1 MKAKPLDL
9 SASALTGALC
19 VVWGFNQVVAKLALP
34 DVGPIM
40 QTGVRS
46 AIGAICV
53 VAFALVTNRRVFKL
67 DGTEAAGALAG
78 VLFTGEFIALYELLR
93 FTTAARATVFVYAAP
108 FFVAFG
114 AAFLLKDERLRPIQW
129 AGLGLAFLGVACG
142 MAGRTPGGAL
152 AGDALALLAA
162 ALWGAT
168 TLVIKATPLKRADP
182 LKVLL
187 YQIGAAAL
195 IAPAAAYAF
204 GEPAPVHLSGAA
216 IASLLWQGVAV
227 VGVSYALWF
236 WVLTR
241 YVVAQLSAFTFISP
255 LVGVFAGWLVFGE
268 TITAAFAL
276 AIALVLA
283 GLALVN
289 WPRRRARALAA
300 LRLERLAEP
309 PGEILDELPGRAPGA
324 RAARRRP
331 FERFGFELARR
342 RLEAEMPGVT
352 VDHGEVIVLAAMV
365 EAEPEAEPVGER
377 HLLLD
382 RLARI
387 DGASALVLHH
397 VARQKVAPVRGR
409 VEEHVPRAPFDPA
422 LERRFERLVG
432 RVAGVERKI
441 VAKDDEPISRVAQ
454 EAHQRGQALDVLA
467 MDLDQFRGAPRPRS
481 FG

>member
-1 MKAKPLDL
+1 MKTKPLDMF
-9 SASALTGALC
+9 AATLTGALC

-40 QTGVRS
+40 QTAVRS
-46 AIGAICV
+46 AIGALCV
-53 VAFALVTNRRVFKL
+53 VGYALAARRRIFEI

-78 VLFTGEFIALYELLR
+78 VLFTGEFIALYESLR

-142 MAGRTPGGAL
+142 IAGRTPGGAL
-152 AGDALALLAA
+152 AGDALALIAA

-195 IAPAAAYAF
+195 IAPAVAYAF
-204 GEPAPVHLSGAA
+204 GEPAPVHLSGVA

-227 VGVSYALWF
+227 AGVSYALWF

-289 WPRRRARALAA
+289 WPRRRRS
-300 LRLERLAEP
+300 
-309 PGEILDELPGRAPGA
+309 
-324 RAARRRP
+324 
-331 FERFGFELARR
+331 
-342 RLEAEMPGVT
+342 EA
-352 VDHGEVIVLAAMV
+352 
-365 EAEPEAEPVGER
+365 
-377 HLLLD
+377 
-382 RLARI
+382 
-387 DGASALVLHH
+387 
-397 VARQKVAPVRGR
+397 
-409 VEEHVPRAPFDPA
+409 
-422 LERRFERLVG
+422 
-432 RVAGVERKI
+432 
-441 VAKDDEPISRVAQ
+441 
-454 EAHQRGQALDVLA
+454 
-467 MDLDQFRGAPRPRS
+467 
-481 FG
+481 